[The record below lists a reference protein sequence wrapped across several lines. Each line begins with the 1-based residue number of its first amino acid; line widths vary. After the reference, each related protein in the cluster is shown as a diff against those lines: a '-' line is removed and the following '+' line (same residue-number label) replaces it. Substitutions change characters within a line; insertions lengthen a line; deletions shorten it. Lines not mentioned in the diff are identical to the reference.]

1 MQACRASPCARIV
14 SDLFIPVLRRG
25 RHSKQPSPLLVFS
38 NTHGDPFPVHRQSFG
53 IAAGRAH
60 ACTLF
65 SLLLKRSYPGQVPG
79 LFLELATNEKK
90 AKALRRAIRAD
101 GFVPVEMVVRY
112 ASGLHG
118 APGIPITFRYPANSF
133 QRVYRDSKR

>member
-1 MQACRASPCARIV
+1 M
-14 SDLFIPVLRRG
+14 
-25 RHSKQPSPLLVFS
+25 
-38 NTHGDPFPVHRQSFG
+38 
-53 IAAGRAH
+53 
-60 ACTLF
+60 
-65 SLLLKRSYPGQVPG
+65 
-79 LFLELATNEKK
+79 NEKK

-133 QRVYRDSKR
+133 QLVYRDSKR

>member
-1 MQACRASPCARIV
+1 MAPELEAYPAR
-14 SDLFIPVLRRG
+14 
-25 RHSKQPSPLLVFS
+25 

-53 IAAGRAH
+53 IAAGKAH

-65 SLLLKRSYPGQVPG
+65 SLLLKRSYPGPVPG
-79 LFLELATNEKK
+79 IFLELATNEKK

-101 GFVPVEMVVRY
+101 GFPKVEMGKQE
-112 ASGLHG
+112 SFN
-118 APGIPITFRYPANSF
+118 PITFRYPANSF

>member
-1 MQACRASPCARIV
+1 V
-14 SDLFIPVLRRG
+14 SDLFIPVLRRD

-53 IAAGRAH
+53 IAAGKAH

-79 LFLELATNEKK
+79 IFLELAMNEKK

-101 GFVPVEMVVRY
+101 GFPKVEMGNQE
-112 ASGLHG
+112 SFN
-118 APGIPITFRYPANSF
+118 PITFRYPANSF

>member
-1 MQACRASPCARIV
+1 M
-14 SDLFIPVLRRG
+14 
-25 RHSKQPSPLLVFS
+25 
-38 NTHGDPFPVHRQSFG
+38 
-53 IAAGRAH
+53 
-60 ACTLF
+60 
-65 SLLLKRSYPGQVPG
+65 PG

-118 APGIPITFRYPANSF
+118 APSIPITFRYPGNSF